1 MPRKVCFHALN
12 RENFFVCCAAA
23 LTRVKASAGK
33 DFRASIE
40 WPVMSE
46 TKVEN
51 PVSSELTSSRIL
63 VVGAGAIGAF
73 YGAALQSGGAD
84 VSAVCRG
91 EFETVR
97 ENGFAVE
104 SQRLGDRVFRPS
116 QTLRS
121 AADYQG
127 GAPDYLVIS
136 VKVVEGTDRAALVRD
151 AVGPKTTI
159 VLIENG
165 VEIED
170 EMAEAF
176 PDNELISALAFVQV
190 SRVGPGKV
198 RHYAFGDLSFGNYP
212 SGLTERTRH
221 FAALLEAGGIKCSLT
236 EDVVSARWQKCLW
249 NAVFNPI
256 SVMGG
261 VLDTGHILG
270 SEEGEAFVRR
280 TMHEVCA
287 VAAATGHPIPD
298 TLIDQFIEGT
308 RKAPPYKTS
317 MALDHENGRPME
329 TEVILGNAVRAGRR
343 EKVAIPSLEALYA
356 LMKMVER
363 KSTLI

>member
-1 MPRKVCFHALN
+1 MP
-12 RENFFVCCAAA
+12 
-23 LTRVKASAGK
+23 
-33 DFRASIE
+33 
-40 WPVMSE
+40 E

-51 PVSSELTSSRIL
+51 PVSSQLTSSRIL
-63 VVGAGAIGAF
+63 IVGAGAIGAF
-73 YGAALQSGGAD
+73 YGAALQVAGAD
-84 VSAVCRG
+84 VSVVCRG
-91 EFETVR
+91 EYETVC

-104 SQRLGDRVFRPS
+104 SQRLGDRTFRPS

-121 AADYQG
+121 AAGYQG
-127 GAPDYLVIS
+127 GAPDYVVVS
-136 VKVVEGTDRAALVRD
+136 VKVVEGTDRAALIRE
-151 AVGPKTTI
+151 AVGPETAI

-165 VEIED
+165 VEIEGEIAD
-170 EMAEAF
+170 AF
-176 PDNELISALAFVQV
+176 PGNELISALAFVQV

-198 RHYAFGDLSFGNYP
+198 RHYAFGDLSCGNYP
-212 SGLTERTRH
+212 SGLTDKTKR
-221 FAALLEAGGIKCSLT
+221 FAALLEAGGIRCTLT
-236 EDVVSARWQKCLW
+236 EDVVGARWQKCLW

-280 TMHEVCA
+280 TMREVCA
-287 VAAATGHPIPD
+287 VAAATGHPMPES
-298 TLIDQFIEGT
+298 LIDQFIEGT

-317 MALDHENGRPME
+317 MALDFENGRAME

-343 EKVAIPSLEALYA
+343 ENVVTPSLDALYA

-363 KSTLI
+363 KTALDNG